1 MAEILCW
8 FFRRCSLL
16 VDKKTNKVVIPVAS
30 LGMRMLP
37 AAKAIFEE
45 LLLVGIRDAVA
56 REYVR
61 DLLTMIDSDYSH

>member
-1 MAEILCW
+1 M
-8 FFRRCSLL
+8 
-16 VDKKTNKVVIPVAS
+16 AS
-30 LGMRMLP
+30 LGVPMLP
-37 AAKAIFEE
+37 ATKAILEA